1 MWSSSRRA
9 QWDSWDKL
17 VRRRNQEYSKNP
29 RVTTDIFFVV

>member
-1 MWSSSRRA
+1 MWSSSRSA

-17 VRRRNQEYSKNP
+17 VRNQEYSKNP